1 MGPRQPSIRELSQP
15 TRRMRFGAFEAD
27 LTMGDL
33 RKHGIRLKLYDQPF
47 EVLAMLIARPGEL
60 ITREEIQQR
69 LWPSGTF
76 VDFENGL
83 NSAINRL
90 RDALSDSADE
100 PKFIET
106 IPRRGYRFIAPVE
119 PLNGKTLPDVE
130 VTPEQTA
137 HRSEAWRWLAS
148 AAVAAVVVLAV
159 FGGWRLS
166 HPPKKSLNF
175 GARDSVLIPS
185 FDNRTGNPVLDGS
198 VEYALERELS
208 NSQFVVVVPRERCN
222 DALRLMKKPLDTKID
237 AALGREICL
246 RDGGIRALLTGRI
259 EKLGTTYVLSAQL
272 VDPVSGVVVA
282 SMSEEDSADSQMAPA
297 IRRLSHDV
305 RETLG
310 EKMTLIQQSEASLEK
325 VTTPSLHAL
334 QLYSQANDLMRT
346 DNNQMAAAEL
356 LKQAIAEDQGFASA
370 HLLLAYTYDS
380 TGKVEEAQSEF
391 QRALELA
398 DSTSDRER
406 FFIIGSYF
414 GVVERNGPK
423 AIENYEA
430 LLRLHPDH
438 YWATSNLIDLYFR
451 SQHIEDAARLC
462 ARFADFRPGDL
473 WINVMAVWARAIV
486 EQDWTGA
493 QPYIQR
499 ASTLVAAQG
508 KGVNPRFAAW
518 IGWFPG
524 YEQWLQG
531 NIAQAHA
538 DLLQFEQT
546 AQVKEASS
554 IGTFFLTFGELA
566 KAEKYFQDA
575 PDPSDGSVDREQDL
589 AVVAFVR
596 GNWEDVKKH
605 LGRTAHIDPR
615 STAAVLMARA
625 GYFARVEEI
634 LRDPDPP
641 PGATNPV
648 ILKGELALAR
658 GDTAQAQRLF
668 EDVLRRP
675 RTPFGGGVIFFCYES
690 LAKLY
695 RKQGRLDDALH
706 LLLQASARKP
716 RTYSNPIGSSGTFA
730 WNWMRTELQL
740 ADVYRELGRVSEAE
754 TVEEELSNLMT
765 YADADHPILREL
777 QNRKSFVASTA
788 HYQN

>member
-1 MGPRQPSIRELSQP
+1 VGPRQPSIRELSQP
-15 TRRMRFGAFEAD
+15 TRRVRFGAFEAD

-305 RETLG
+305 R
-310 EKMTLIQQSEASLEK
+310 
-325 VTTPSLHAL
+325 
-334 QLYSQANDLMRT
+334 
-346 DNNQMAAAEL
+346 
-356 LKQAIAEDQGFASA
+356 
-370 HLLLAYTYDS
+370 
-380 TGKVEEAQSEF
+380 
-391 QRALELA
+391 
-398 DSTSDRER
+398 
-406 FFIIGSYF
+406 
-414 GVVERNGPK
+414 
-423 AIENYEA
+423 
-430 LLRLHPDH
+430 
-438 YWATSNLIDLYFR
+438 
-451 SQHIEDAARLC
+451 
-462 ARFADFRPGDL
+462 
-473 WINVMAVWARAIV
+473 
-486 EQDWTGA
+486 
-493 QPYIQR
+493 
-499 ASTLVAAQG
+499 
-508 KGVNPRFAAW
+508 
-518 IGWFPG
+518 
-524 YEQWLQG
+524 
-531 NIAQAHA
+531 
-538 DLLQFEQT
+538 
-546 AQVKEASS
+546 
-554 IGTFFLTFGELA
+554 
-566 KAEKYFQDA
+566 
-575 PDPSDGSVDREQDL
+575 
-589 AVVAFVR
+589 
-596 GNWEDVKKH
+596 
-605 LGRTAHIDPR
+605 
-615 STAAVLMARA
+615 
-625 GYFARVEEI
+625 
-634 LRDPDPP
+634 
-641 PGATNPV
+641 
-648 ILKGELALAR
+648 
-658 GDTAQAQRLF
+658 
-668 EDVLRRP
+668 
-675 RTPFGGGVIFFCYES
+675 
-690 LAKLY
+690 
-695 RKQGRLDDALH
+695 
-706 LLLQASARKP
+706 
-716 RTYSNPIGSSGTFA
+716 
-730 WNWMRTELQL
+730 
-740 ADVYRELGRVSEAE
+740 
-754 TVEEELSNLMT
+754 
-765 YADADHPILREL
+765 
-777 QNRKSFVASTA
+777 
-788 HYQN
+788 